1 VSGKLL
7 RQRIDLRKSYADNRQ
22 TKTDQKGLPTLL
34 AKSLDLPKH
43 KIHLGITSTVQVQL
57 VRAGLQMYRYTANF
71 KVIHGEGRARQAGGK
86 SAREIACR
94 AAWSGPT
101 GCGEGVH
108 IVVQDLPHGLRWAG
122 RFRASHLGLLVRR
135 DRWLLGLFNKGHQT
149 PRNLRESLL
158 LPNLPFEPFARL
170 PTAIPRLLPMRKST
184 RRPFTSTLPT
194 AESGNRNSAK
204 LGESRAREKRLR
216 GRPCIRRRQRKYR
229 SGAAFSARNT
239 ASD

>member
-1 VSGKLL
+1 ELVASATPVGACRAKNRDPRLIRPHQVPLSGNLIVYCDHGPRCVCGPGRSRRQNRSVCVSGKLL
-7 RQRIDLRKSYADNRQ
+7 RQRIDLRTSYADNRQ

-101 GCGEGVH
+101 GCG
-108 IVVQDLPHGLRWAG
+108 
-122 RFRASHLGLLVRR
+122 
-135 DRWLLGLFNKGHQT
+135 
-149 PRNLRESLL
+149 
-158 LPNLPFEPFARL
+158 
-170 PTAIPRLLPMRKST
+170 
-184 RRPFTSTLPT
+184 
-194 AESGNRNSAK
+194 
-204 LGESRAREKRLR
+204 
-216 GRPCIRRRQRKYR
+216 
-229 SGAAFSARNT
+229 
-239 ASD
+239 